1 MLEHLLE
8 TEVAKR
14 PPTVRLQ
21 GRILFLTE
29 DPDLI
34 RRQLAGEDLEWDP
47 SIPLRDDISTDEIT
61 PGWVCYHFDEKLGEY
76 PYVGLLCG
84 DERPIGRNDIR
95 KGGFVCSVS
104 GKRRGKGSSREASP
118 YAERAAGLRVVIG
131 ENIERIY
138 GENCANIGLLASTDF
153 SLIEKIRHGE
163 EIPLDAFI
171 GDAGR
176 IQRDIIEY
184 GGLLDYAVARLKGLV
199 TLPGVTAPADRPQ
212 TIAEK
217 IIARHWVTD
226 AASGALGVPAVEPGD
241 TGFLR
246 ADLRF
251 SHEYVTPM
259 ASTFWEDFAGDAGLN
274 HTESIVFFR
283 DHLAFL
289 DEVITEETKAAGLL
303 DAAHALHDRQREFAA
318 AKGVRLHGE
327 LPDRTGS
334 EGICHI
340 MVQDRYALPGQIIIG
355 SDSHTPHSGALG
367 CVAFGVGTSAI
378 VNAWATRD
386 VRLEVPESI
395 RVNITGEPPPGV
407 VAKDLIL
414 ELLRHPTVKSGEAIG
429 RIIEF
434 TGEAVEALSIDERA
448 TLTNMAAEVGG
459 FTGVIAPDEKAVAW
473 IAGRR
478 GVPAAEVRA
487 LCDGLYSDAGA
498 DYAATIEMDA
508 SGVEPMVATPGDP
521 GNGQPISALEG
532 AVSLD
537 TVFVGSCT
545 GAKRADFEMY
555 AGVAREAVA
564 AGKRVPASVRA
575 YAQYG
580 SIDVEAWSREQGH
593 DQALRDAGFD
603 VLAPGCGACINAGPG
618 VSTTA
623 EQVTISS
630 INRNFP
636 GRSGP
641 GQVYLASPLTCV
653 ASAIEGRIVAY
664 GDQAWSRGAVRQGER
679 RAN

>member
-95 KGGFVCSVS
+95 RGGFVCSVS

-199 TLPGVTAPADRPQ
+199 ALPAVATPADRPQ

-226 AASGALGVPAVEPGD
+226 AASGALGVPAVKPGD

-289 DEVITEETKAAGLL
+289 DEVITEERKAAGLL

-487 LCDGLYSDAGA
+487 LCDGLHSDAGA
-498 DYAATIEMDA
+498 EYAATIEMDA
-508 SGVEPMVATPGDP
+508 SGVGPMVATPGDP
-521 GNGQPISALEG
+521 GNGLPISALEG
-532 AVSLD
+532 DVSLD
-537 TVFVGSCT
+537 TVFVGACT

-555 AGVAREAVA
+555 AAVAREAVA

-593 DQALRDAGFD
+593 DEALRDAGFD

-664 GDQAWSRGAVRQGER
+664 GDQAWSREAGSSG
-679 RAN
+679 

>member
-8 TEVAKR
+8 TEVARR
-14 PPTVRLQ
+14 PPTVRFK

-34 RRQLAGEDLEWDP
+34 RRQLAGEDLDWDP

-84 DERPIGRNDIR
+84 DERPVGRNDIR
-95 KGGFVCSVS
+95 EGGFVCSVS

-153 SLIEKIRHGE
+153 SLIEKIRSGE

-199 TLPGVTAPADRPQ
+199 TLPAITTPADRPQ

-226 AASGALGVPAVEPGD
+226 AASGALGVPAVKPGD

-289 DEVITEETKAAGLL
+289 DEVITEERKAAGLL

-395 RVNITGEPPPGV
+395 RVKITGEPPPGV

-414 ELLRHPTVKSGEAIG
+414 ELLRHPTVKNGEAIG

-459 FTGVIAPDEKAVAW
+459 FTGIIAPDAKTVAW

-478 GVPAAEVRA
+478 GVAVDEIRG

-498 DYAATIEMDA
+498 AYAATIEMDA
-508 SGVEPMVATPGDP
+508 GGIEPMVATPGDP
-521 GNGQPISALEG
+521 GNGVPVSALEG

-555 AGVAREAVA
+555 AAVAREAVA

-593 DQALRDAGFD
+593 DRALRDAGFD

-618 VSTTA
+618 VSTTK

-664 GDQAWSRGAVRQGER
+664 GDQAWIRGAASSR
-679 RAN
+679 

>member
-21 GRILFLTE
+21 GRVLFLTE

-34 RRQLAGEDLEWDP
+34 RRQLAGEDLDWDP

-95 KGGFVCSVS
+95 NGGFVCSVS

-138 GENCANIGLLASTDF
+138 EENCANIGLLASTDF
-153 SLIEKIRHGE
+153 SLIEKIRRGV
-163 EIPLDAFI
+163 EIPLEAFI

-184 GGLLDYAVARLKGLV
+184 GGLLEYAVARLKGLV
-199 TLPGVTAPADRPQ
+199 ALPEIDTPEVRPQ

-217 IIARHWVTD
+217 ILARHWVTD
-226 AASGALGVPAVEPGD
+226 AASDALGVPAVKPGD
-241 TGFLR
+241 TGFVR

-274 HTESIVFFR
+274 DTDSILFFR

-289 DEVITEETKAAGLL
+289 DEVITEERKAAGLL

-340 MVQDRYALPGQIIIG
+340 VVQDRYALPGQVIIG

-386 VRLEVPESI
+386 VRVEVPESI
-395 RVNITGEPPPGV
+395 RVHMTGTPPPGV

-434 TGEAVEALSIDERA
+434 AGEAIDAMSIDERV

-459 FTGVIAPDEKAVAW
+459 FTGIVAPDEKTVAW
-473 IAGRR
+473 LAGRR
-478 GVPAAEVRA
+478 GMSADEVRV
-487 LCDGLYSDAGA
+487 LCEGLHSDPEAE
-498 DYAATIEMDA
+498 YAATIGIDA
-508 SGVEPMVATPGDP
+508 SRVEPLVATPGDP
-521 GNGQPISALEG
+521 GNGVPISALGEDIE
-532 AVSLD
+532 LD
-537 TVFVGSCT
+537 LVFIGSCT
-545 GAKRADFEMY
+545 GSKRTDFELY
-555 AGVAREAVA
+555 AEVARKAVEA
-564 AGKRVPASVRA
+564 GRRVPDSVRA

-593 DQALRDAGFD
+593 DRALRDAGFE

-618 VSTTA
+618 VSTSRR
-623 EQVTISS
+623 QVTISS

-664 GDQAWSRGAVRQGER
+664 DRQAWAGD
-679 RAN
+679 

>member
-199 TLPGVTAPADRPQ
+199 PLPGVTTPADRPQ

-226 AASGALGVPAVEPGD
+226 AASGALGVPAVKPGD

-289 DEVITEETKAAGLL
+289 DEVITEERKAAGLL

-395 RVNITGEPPPGV
+395 RVNITGEPRPGV

-473 IAGRR
+473 IARRR
-478 GVPAAEVRA
+478 GVPTAEVRA
-487 LCDGLYSDAGA
+487 LCDGLHSDAGA
-498 DYAATIEMDA
+498 AYAATIEMEA

-521 GNGQPISALEG
+521 GNGVPISALEG
-532 AVSLD
+532 DVSLD
-537 TVFVGSCT
+537 TVFVGACT

-593 DQALRDAGFD
+593 DRALRDAGFD

-664 GDQAWSRGAVRQGER
+664 GDQEWNR
-679 RAN
+679 

>member
-153 SLIEKIRHGE
+153 SLIEKIRKGE
-163 EIPLDAFI
+163 AIPLDAFI

-199 TLPGVTAPADRPQ
+199 TLPAVATPADRPQ

-226 AASGALGVPAVEPGD
+226 AASGALGVPAVKPGD

-289 DEVITEETKAAGLL
+289 DEVITEERKAAGLL

-395 RVNITGEPPPGV
+395 RVNITGQQPPGV

-473 IAGRR
+473 IAGWR

-487 LCDGLYSDAGA
+487 LCDGLHSDAGA
-498 DYAATIEMDA
+498 NYAATIEMDA
-508 SGVEPMVATPGDP
+508 GGVEPMVATPGDP
-521 GNGQPISALEG
+521 GNGLPISALEG
-532 AVSLD
+532 DVSLD
-537 TVFVGSCT
+537 TVFVGACT

-564 AGKRVPASVRA
+564 AGKRVPATVRA

-664 GDQAWSRGAVRQGER
+664 GDPPWSRGTPR
-679 RAN
+679 

>member
-1 MLEHLLE
+1 MLERLLE
-8 TEVAKR
+8 TDVAR
-14 PPTVRLQ
+14 RSPTVRVR

-34 RRQLAGEDLEWDP
+34 RRQLKGEDLDWDP

-76 PYVGLLCG
+76 PYVGLQCG
-84 DERPIGRNDIR
+84 GEHPIGRNDIR
-95 KGGFVCSVS
+95 NGGFVCSVS

-118 YAERAAGLRVVIG
+118 YAERAAGVRIVIA

-153 SLIEKIRHGE
+153 SLIEKIRRGE
-163 EIPLDAFI
+163 AIPLEAFI

-199 TLPGVTAPADRPQ
+199 AIPKVETPAERPQ

-217 IIARHWVTD
+217 ILARRWVAD
-226 AASGALGVPAVEPGD
+226 AATETLGIAAVRPGD
-241 TGFLR
+241 TGFVR

-274 HTESIVFFR
+274 DTDSIVFFR

-289 DEVITEETKAAGLL
+289 DEVITEERKAAGLL
-303 DAAHALHDRQREFAA
+303 DAAHALHDRQREFAT

-327 LPDRTGS
+327 LPERTGS

-340 MVQDRYALPGQIIIG
+340 VVQDRYALPGQVIIG

-395 RVNITGEPPPGV
+395 RVHIAGRCPPGV

-414 ELLRHPTVKSGEAIG
+414 EVLRHPTVRDGEAIG

-434 TGEAVEALSIDERA
+434 TGEAIESMSIDERA

-459 FTGVIAPDEKAVAW
+459 FTGIIAPDETTVAW
-473 IAGRR
+473 LARR
-478 GVPAAEVRA
+478 RDMSADELWPLCEGLHSDPGAE
-487 LCDGLYSDAGA
+487 
-498 DYAATIEMDA
+498 YAARIEMDA
-508 SGVEPMVATPGDP
+508 TRVAPMVATPGDP
-521 GNGQPISALEG
+521 GNGVP
-532 AVSLD
+532 VSELADDVGLD
-537 TVFVGSCT
+537 LVFIGSCT
-545 GAKRADFEMY
+545 GSKRADFEMY
-555 AGVAREAVA
+555 GAVAREAVA
-564 AGKRVPASVRA
+564 AGLHVPESVRA

-580 SIDVEAWSREQGH
+580 SVDIEAWSRERGH
-593 DQALRDAGFD
+593 DKALRDAGFE

-618 VSTTA
+618 VSTSR

-664 GDQAWSRGAVRQGER
+664 EPEAWIPPPD
-679 RAN
+679 

>member
-1 MLEHLLE
+1 MLERLLE
-8 TEVAKR
+8 TDVAR
-14 PPTVRLQ
+14 RSPTVRVR

-34 RRQLAGEDLEWDP
+34 RRQLEGEDLDWDP

-76 PYVGLLCG
+76 PYVGLQCG
-84 DERPIGRNDIR
+84 GEHPIGRNDIR
-95 KGGFVCSVS
+95 RGGFVCSVS

-118 YAERAAGLRVVIG
+118 YAERAAGLRVVIA

-138 GENCANIGLLASTDF
+138 SENCANIGLLASTDF
-153 SLIEKIRHGE
+153 SLIEKIRRGE
-163 EIPLDAFI
+163 AIPLEAFT

-184 GGLLDYAVARLKGLV
+184 GGLLNYAVARLKGLV
-199 TLPGVTAPADRPQ
+199 AIPEVETPAERPQ

-217 IIARHWVTD
+217 ILARRWVAD
-226 AASGALGVPAVEPGD
+226 AATETLGIGAVRPGD
-241 TGFLR
+241 TGFVR

-274 HTESIVFFR
+274 DTDSIVFFR

-289 DEVITEETKAAGLL
+289 DEVITEERKAAGLL

-327 LPDRTGS
+327 LPERTGS

-340 MVQDRYALPGQIIIG
+340 VVQDRYALPGQVIIG

-395 RVNITGEPPPGV
+395 LVHIAGRCPPGV

-414 ELLRHPTVKSGEAIG
+414 EVLRHPTVRDGEAIG

-434 TGEAVEALSIDERA
+434 TGEAIESMSIDERA

-459 FTGVIAPDEKAVAW
+459 FTGIIAPDERTVAW
-473 IAGRR
+473 LARR
-478 GVPAAEVRA
+478 RDMSADELWPLCEGLHSDPGAE
-487 LCDGLYSDAGA
+487 
-498 DYAATIEMDA
+498 YAARIEMDA
-508 SGVEPMVATPGDP
+508 RRIAPMVATPGDP
-521 GNGQPISALEG
+521 GNGVP
-532 AVSLD
+532 VSELGEDVGLD
-537 TVFVGSCT
+537 LVFIGSCT
-545 GAKRADFEMY
+545 GSKREDFEMY
-555 AGVAREAVA
+555 GAVAREAVA
-564 AGKRVPASVRA
+564 AGLRVPESVRA

-580 SIDVEAWSREQGH
+580 SVDVEAWSRERGH
-593 DQALRDAGFD
+593 DKALRDAGFQ

-618 VSTTA
+618 VSTSR

-653 ASAIEGRIVAY
+653 ASAIEGRIVVY
-664 GDQAWSRGAVRQGER
+664 DREAWAQPPG
-679 RAN
+679 

>member
-118 YAERAAGLRVVIG
+118 YAERAAGIRVVIG

-153 SLIEKIRHGE
+153 SLIEKIRRGE

-199 TLPGVTAPADRPQ
+199 ALPAVATPADRPQ

-226 AASGALGVPAVEPGD
+226 AASGALGVPAVKPGD

-289 DEVITEETKAAGLL
+289 DEVITEERKAAGLL

-487 LCDGLYSDAGA
+487 LCDGLQSDAEA

-521 GNGQPISALEG
+521 GNGLPISALEG
-532 AVSLD
+532 DVSLD
-537 TVFVGSCT
+537 TVFVGACT

-664 GDQAWSRGAVRQGER
+664 GDQPWSRGAVRQGER

>member
-199 TLPGVTAPADRPQ
+199 TLPAVATPADRPQ

-226 AASGALGVPAVEPGD
+226 AASGALGVPAVKPGD

-274 HTESIVFFR
+274 HIESIVFFR

-289 DEVITEETKAAGLL
+289 DEVITEERKAAGLL

-459 FTGVIAPDEKAVAW
+459 FTGVIAPDEKVVAW

-478 GVPAAEVRA
+478 GAPAAEVRA
-487 LCDGLYSDAGA
+487 LCDGLHSDAGA
-498 DYAATIEMDA
+498 DYAATIELDA

-521 GNGQPISALEG
+521 GNGLPISALEG
-532 AVSLD
+532 DVSLD

-580 SIDVEAWSREQGH
+580 SIDVEAWSREQGY

-664 GDQAWSRGAVRQGER
+664 GGQEWSRAEAGSPGAPG
-679 RAN
+679 

>member
-8 TEVAKR
+8 TEVARR
-14 PPTVRLQ
+14 PPTVRLK

-34 RRQLAGEDLEWDP
+34 RRQLAGEDLDWDP

-95 KGGFVCSVS
+95 TGGFVCSVS

-153 SLIEKIRHGE
+153 SLIEKIRRGE

-199 TLPGVTAPADRPQ
+199 ALPGITTPADRPQ

-226 AASGALGVPAVEPGD
+226 AASGALGVPTVKPGD

-289 DEVITEETKAAGLL
+289 DEVITEERKAAGLL

-327 LPDRTGS
+327 LSDRTGS

-459 FTGVIAPDEKAVAW
+459 FTGIIAPDARTVAW

-478 GVPAAEVRA
+478 GLAEDEVRA
-487 LCDGLYSDAGA
+487 LCDGLHSDAGA
-498 DYAATIEMDA
+498 GYAATIEMDA
-508 SGVEPMVATPGDP
+508 GGIEPMLATPGDP
-521 GNGQPISALEG
+521 GNGLPVSALEG
-532 AVSLD
+532 DVGLD
-537 TVFVGSCT
+537 TVFVGACT

-555 AGVAREAVA
+555 AAVAREAVA
-564 AGKRVPASVRA
+564 AGRRVPASVRA

-580 SIDVEAWSREQGH
+580 SIDVEAWSRERGH
-593 DQALRDAGFD
+593 DRALRDAGFD

-618 VSTTA
+618 VSTTKD
-623 EQVTISS
+623 QVTISS

-653 ASAIEGRIVAY
+653 ASAIEGKIVAY
-664 GDQAWSRGAVRQGER
+664 GDQPWSRGATRSR
-679 RAN
+679 

>member
-8 TEVAKR
+8 TEVARR
-14 PPTVRLQ
+14 PPTVRFK

-34 RRQLAGEDLEWDP
+34 RRQLAGEDLDWDP

-95 KGGFVCSVS
+95 NGGFVCSVS

-153 SLIEKIRHGE
+153 SLIEKIRRGE

-199 TLPGVTAPADRPQ
+199 TIPGITTSADRPQ

-226 AASGALGVPAVEPGD
+226 AASGALGVPAVRPGD

-289 DEVITEETKAAGLL
+289 DEVITEERKAAGLL

-340 MVQDRYALPGQIIIG
+340 VVQDRYALPGQIIIG

-395 RVNITGEPPPGV
+395 RVNITGEPPQGV

-414 ELLRHPTVKSGEAIG
+414 ELLRHPTVKNGKAIG

-459 FTGVIAPDEKAVAW
+459 FTGIIAPDAKTVAW

-478 GVPAAEVRA
+478 GLAEDEIRA

-498 DYAATIEMDA
+498 AYAATIEMDA
-508 SGVEPMVATPGDP
+508 SGIEPMVATPGDP
-521 GNGQPISALEG
+521 GNGVPVSALEG

-555 AGVAREAVA
+555 AAVAREAVA
-564 AGKRVPASVRA
+564 MGKRVPASVRA

-593 DQALRDAGFD
+593 DRALRDAGFD

-618 VSTTA
+618 VSTTK

-664 GDQAWSRGAVRQGER
+664 GDQPWSRGVAHQGEGR
-679 RAN
+679 EN

>member
-8 TEVAKR
+8 TEVARR
-14 PPTVRLQ
+14 PPTVRLR

-153 SLIEKIRHGE
+153 SLIEKIRRGE

-199 TLPGVTAPADRPQ
+199 TLPGIATPADRPQ

-226 AASGALGVPAVEPGD
+226 AASGALGVPAVQPGD
-241 TGFLR
+241 AGFLR

-289 DEVITEETKAAGLL
+289 DEVITEERKAAGLL

-355 SDSHTPHSGALG
+355 SDSHTPHAGALG

-395 RVNITGEPPPGV
+395 RVNITGEPPRGV
-407 VAKDLIL
+407 VGERPHPRTAASSDGQERRGHRPHHRVHGRGRGGSVHRRARDAHEHGGRGRGLH
-414 ELLRHPTVKSGEAIG
+414 RHHRAGQEGRGLDRRDGVAYRWTKSGRCATDCTAT
-429 RIIEF
+429 R
-434 TGEAVEALSIDERA
+434 ERH
-448 TLTNMAAEVGG
+448 TRRRSRWTR
-459 FTGVIAPDEKAVAW
+459 
-473 IAGRR
+473 AGSNR
-478 GVPAAEVRA
+478 
-487 LCDGLYSDAGA
+487 
-498 DYAATIEMDA
+498 
-508 SGVEPMVATPGDP
+508 
-521 GNGQPISALEG
+521 
-532 AVSLD
+532 
-537 TVFVGSCT
+537 
-545 GAKRADFEMY
+545 
-555 AGVAREAVA
+555 
-564 AGKRVPASVRA
+564 
-575 YAQYG
+575 
-580 SIDVEAWSREQGH
+580 WSRPPAIRGT
-593 DQALRDAGFD
+593 
-603 VLAPGCGACINAGPG
+603 ACP
-618 VSTTA
+618 
-623 EQVTISS
+623 
-630 INRNFP
+630 
-636 GRSGP
+636 
-641 GQVYLASPLTCV
+641 
-653 ASAIEGRIVAY
+653 
-664 GDQAWSRGAVRQGER
+664 SRLWKER
-679 RAN
+679 

>member
-8 TEVAKR
+8 TEVTKR
-14 PPTVRLQ
+14 PSTVRLQ

-34 RRQLAGEDLEWDP
+34 RRQLAGDDLDWDP

-95 KGGFVCSVS
+95 NGGFVCSVS

-153 SLIEKIRHGE
+153 SLIEKIRRGE

-199 TLPGVTAPADRPQ
+199 SLPAISTAAERPQ
-212 TIAEK
+212 TVAEK
-217 IIARHWVTD
+217 IMARHWVTD
-226 AASGALGVPAVEPGD
+226 AASDALGVPAVKPGD

-274 HTESIVFFR
+274 DTASIVFFR

-289 DEVITEETKAAGLL
+289 DEAITEERKAAGLL
-303 DAAHALHDRQREFAA
+303 DAAHALHDRQRAFAA

-395 RVNITGEPPPGV
+395 RVHITGAPSPGV

-414 ELLRHPTVKSGEAIG
+414 DLLRHPTVKSGEAIG

-434 TGEAVEALSIDERA
+434 TGEAIEAMSIDERV

-459 FTGVIAPDEKAVAW
+459 FTGIVAPDGKTVEW

-478 GVPAAEVRA
+478 GVSVDGIRA
-487 LCDGLYSDAGA
+487 LCDGLYSDPGA
-498 DYAATIEMDA
+498 EYAATIEMDA
-508 SGVEPMVATPGDP
+508 SRVEPLVAAPGDP
-521 GNGQPISALEG
+521 GNGVPISALDENIG
-532 AVSLD
+532 LD
-537 TVFVGSCT
+537 LVFIGSCT
-545 GAKRADFEMY
+545 GSKRTDFEMY
-555 AGVAREAVA
+555 AAVAREAVA
-564 AGKRVPASVRA
+564 AGLRVPDSVRA

-580 SIDVEAWSREQGH
+580 SVDVEAWSRERGH
-593 DQALRDAGFD
+593 DRALRDAGFE

-618 VSTTA
+618 VSTSA

-641 GQVYLASPLTCV
+641 GRVYLASPLTCV

-664 GDQAWSRGAVRQGER
+664 GSQAWSKLPGPS
-679 RAN
+679 N

>member
-8 TEVAKR
+8 TEVARR
-14 PPTVRLQ
+14 PPTVRLK

-29 DPDLI
+29 DPELI
-34 RRQLAGEDLEWDP
+34 RRQLAGEDLDWDP

-199 TLPGVTAPADRPQ
+199 SLPGVTTPVDRPQ
-212 TIAEK
+212 TMAEK

-226 AASGALGVPAVEPGD
+226 AASGALGVPAVKPGD

-289 DEVITEETKAAGLL
+289 DEVITEERKAAGLL
-303 DAAHALHDRQREFAA
+303 AAAHALHDRQREFAA

-459 FTGVIAPDEKAVAW
+459 FTGVIAPDDKAVAW

-487 LCDGLYSDAGA
+487 LCDGLHSDAGA
-498 DYAATIEMDA
+498 DYAATIELDA

-521 GNGQPISALEG
+521 GNGLPISALEG
-532 AVSLD
+532 DVSLD

-593 DQALRDAGFD
+593 DQVLRDAGFD

-664 GDQAWSRGAVRQGER
+664 GDQAWSRAAVRQGER

>member
-8 TEVAKR
+8 TEVARR
-14 PPTVRLQ
+14 PPTVRFQ

-29 DPDLI
+29 DPDLV
-34 RRQLAGEDLEWDP
+34 RRQLAGEDLDWDP

-153 SLIEKIRHGE
+153 SLIEKIRRGE

-184 GGLLDYAVARLKGLV
+184 GGLLDYAVARLKGFV
-199 TLPGVTAPADRPQ
+199 TLPGITTPADRPQ

-226 AASGALGVPAVEPGD
+226 AASGALGVPAVRPGD

-274 HTESIVFFR
+274 DTESIVFFR

-289 DEVITEETKAAGLL
+289 DEVITEERKAAGLL

-340 MVQDRYALPGQIIIG
+340 VVQDRYALPGQIIIG

-395 RVNITGEPPPGV
+395 RVNITGKPPAGV

-414 ELLRHPTVKSGEAIG
+414 ELLRHPTVKDGEAIG

-434 TGEAVEALSIDERA
+434 TGAAVEALSIDERA

-459 FTGVIAPDEKAVAW
+459 FTGIIAPDAKTVAW
-473 IAGRR
+473 IAARR
-478 GVPAAEVRA
+478 GLAVDEVRA
-487 LCDGLYSDAGA
+487 LCDGLYSDQGA

-508 SGVEPMVATPGDP
+508 SGIEPMVATPGDP
-521 GNGQPISALEG
+521 GNGVPVSALETD
-532 AVSLD
+532 VSLD

-555 AGVAREAVA
+555 AAVARKAVA

-593 DQALRDAGFD
+593 DRALRDAGFD

-618 VSTTA
+618 VSTTK

-664 GDQAWSRGAVRQGER
+664 GDPPWSRGTTRS
-679 RAN
+679 

>member
-153 SLIEKIRHGE
+153 SLIEKIRNGE

-199 TLPGVTAPADRPQ
+199 TLPAVATPADRPQ

-226 AASGALGVPAVEPGD
+226 AASGALGVPAVKPGD

-289 DEVITEETKAAGLL
+289 DEVITEERKAAGLL

-395 RVNITGEPPPGV
+395 RVNITGQPPPGV

-487 LCDGLYSDAGA
+487 LCDGLHSDAGA
-498 DYAATIEMDA
+498 NYAATIEMGA
-508 SGVEPMVATPGDP
+508 GGVEPMVATPGDP
-521 GNGQPISALEG
+521 GNGLPISALEG
-532 AVSLD
+532 DVSLD
-537 TVFVGSCT
+537 TVFVGACT

-564 AGKRVPASVRA
+564 AGKRVPATVRA

-580 SIDVEAWSREQGH
+580 SIDVEAWSREHGH

-664 GDQAWSRGAVRQGER
+664 GDQEWSGEAGSRDGAC
-679 RAN
+679 

>member
-8 TEVAKR
+8 TEVAR
-14 PPTVRLQ
+14 RSPTVRFK

-34 RRQLAGEDLEWDP
+34 RRQLAGEDLDWDP

-153 SLIEKIRHGE
+153 SLIDKIRRGE
-163 EIPLDAFI
+163 DIPLDAFI

-199 TLPGVTAPADRPQ
+199 TLPAIATPAGRPQ

-217 IIARHWVTD
+217 IIARHWVAD
-226 AASGALGVPAVEPGD
+226 AASGALGVPAVKPGD

-289 DEVITEETKAAGLL
+289 DEVITEERKAAGLL

-340 MVQDRYALPGQIIIG
+340 VVQDRYALPGQIIIG

-395 RVNITGEPPPGV
+395 RVNITGEPPAGV

-414 ELLRHPTVKSGEAIG
+414 ELLRHPTVKNGEAIG

-434 TGEAVEALSIDERA
+434 TGEAVVALSIDERA

-459 FTGVIAPDEKAVAW
+459 FTGIIAPDAKTVAW

-478 GVPAAEVRA
+478 GLAADEVRA

-508 SGVEPMVATPGDP
+508 SGIEPMVATPGDP
-521 GNGQPISALEG
+521 GNGVPVSALEG
-532 AVSLD
+532 DVNLD

-555 AGVAREAVA
+555 AAVAREAVA

-593 DQALRDAGFD
+593 DRALRDAGFD

-618 VSTTA
+618 VSTTK

-664 GDQAWSRGAVRQGER
+664 GNQAWSRGAAR
-679 RAN
+679 

>member
-199 TLPGVTAPADRPQ
+199 TLPAVATPADRPQ

-226 AASGALGVPAVEPGD
+226 AASGALGVPAVKPGD

-274 HTESIVFFR
+274 HIESIVFFR

-289 DEVITEETKAAGLL
+289 DEVITEERKAAGLL

-478 GVPAAEVRA
+478 GTPAAEVRA
-487 LCDGLYSDAGA
+487 LCDGLHSDAGA
-498 DYAATIEMDA
+498 DYAATIELDA

-521 GNGQPISALEG
+521 GNGLPISALEG
-532 AVSLD
+532 DVSLD

-545 GAKRADFEMY
+545 GAKLADFEMY

-580 SIDVEAWSREQGH
+580 SIDVEAWSREQGY

-664 GDQAWSRGAVRQGER
+664 GDQEWSRAEAGSPGAPG
-679 RAN
+679 